1 MKGSQSDI
9 KCFFFFFSE
18 KINNLPQYAVQ
29 VHILCSG
36 IFSLESDFE
45 QGKEK
50 HSRKH
55 ERPEI

>member
-1 MKGSQSDI
+1 MKGSQSEI
-9 KCFFFFFSE
+9 KCFFFFSE

-29 VHILCSG
+29 VHIFCSG
-36 IFSLESDFE
+36 IFSLEYDFE

>member
-1 MKGSQSDI
+1 MKGSQSEI
-9 KCFFFFFSE
+9 KCFFSE

-29 VHILCSG
+29 VHIFCSG
-36 IFSLESDFE
+36 IFSLEYDFE

-55 ERPEI
+55 ERQEI